1 MSRYAKLF
9 VALGGAVASGATLA
23 VNGWQATDT
32 FTLIAAILTAVGV
45 GLVPNSG

>member
-9 VALGGAVASGATLA
+9 VALAGAIASGATLA
-23 VNGWQATDT
+23 IDGWQSSDT
-32 FTLIAAILTAVGV
+32 FTFAAAILTAIGV